1 VARGP
6 VVHLIDGHVLIF
18 RAYHSLP
25 PMQAPDGTPTHAA
38 YGFANSLIKYLAEK
52 RPSHVALAFDHAMVS
67 FRNEL
72 EPGYKA
78 NRGETPE
85 DLEPQFPLCARIAGA
100 LGVAAFEREDFEADD
115 VIATLALRLLRRGA
129 RVAVVTTDKD
139 LAQLVRAD
147 GAVWVHDPARD
158 ERRDAAAVRAKFGV
172 EPEQIPDYLGL
183 VGDSADN
190 LPGVPGIGPRT
201 AAAALG
207 AFGAIEAIPAD
218 PAAWSAVPIRGAARA
233 AAAIDRHRERAL
245 RTRALATLR
254 CDVPGLRADLRRLA
268 YRGAE
273 RETVEALFAELGWG
287 QITTRIPRWAGR

>member
-38 YGFANSLIKYLAEK
+38 YGFANSLIKYLAGK
-52 RPSHVALAFDHAMVS
+52 RPTHVAVAFDHAMTS
-67 FRNEL
+67 FRNAL

-78 NRGETPE
+78 NRGDPPE
-85 DLEPQFPLCARIAGA
+85 DLEPQFALCARVTAA

-115 VIATLALRLLRRGA
+115 VIATLALQLRRRGA

-139 LAQLVRAD
+139 LAQLVRSD
-147 GAVWVHDPARD
+147 GAVWLHDPARD

-190 LPGVPGIGPRT
+190 LPGVPGVGPRT

-218 PAAWSAVPIRGAARA
+218 PAAWSEVPIRGTARA

-254 CDVPGLRADLRRLA
+254 LDVPGLRADLRRLA
-268 YRGAE
+268 YRGAD
-273 RETVEALFAELGWG
+273 RETVEGLFAKLGWG
-287 QITTRIPRWAGR
+287 QITTRIPRWTGR